1 MSARLVESEHRV
13 TPLELFF
20 DLVFVFGFTQ
30 VTTLLHEDPS
40 WGGIGRSVLVLSA
53 LWWAWAS
60 YAWLTNTVDA
70 EDGLVLGVM
79 LVAIAAMFI
88 GALAVPEAFGE
99 HRLIFSVAFIIVLLA
114 FIGLFA
120 LAGKSE
126 TDLLRAVLH
135 TGRITLAGALLI
147 FAAGFVASGIRPVLW
162 LAGLAVGLLGPL
174 VVEVGEWRVHPAHFA
189 ERHGLIVIIAIGEA
203 LVAIG
208 LGARTT
214 ALGAVVIVAALLGL
228 IVAAS
233 LWLAYF
239 DFFSRGML
247 ELLVTRR
254 GEQRVR
260 LARDVYTYLHLPMIV
275 GIVFFAFGMRA
286 VLADVHGELPA
297 PAAFC
302 LATGPAI
309 YLLAY
314 VVMRWHVAH
323 SLSRGRSTASILF
336 LVLFPLA
343 LILPS
348 FAALALVCAVWVG
361 LHAYELIWWH
371 DARAQRR
378 AEAISDDTPAG
389 APPVQEAR

>member
-1 MSARLVESEHRV
+1 MSERLVETEHRV
-13 TPLELFF
+13 TPVELFF

-60 YAWLTNTVDA
+60 YAWLTNSVDV
-70 EDGLVLGVM
+70 EDGLVLGVL

-99 HRLIFSVAFIIVLLA
+99 HRLIFSVAFIVVLVA

-120 LAGKSE
+120 LAGKADTE
-126 TDLLRAVLH
+126 LLRAVLRMA
-135 TGRITLAGALLI
+135 RISLTGALLI
-147 FAAGFVASGIRPVLW
+147 FAASFVASGIRPVLW

-174 VVEVGEWRVHPAHFA
+174 WVDVGGWRIHPSHFA

-208 LGARTT
+208 FGARAT
-214 ALGAVVIVAALLGL
+214 ALSAVVIVAALLGL
-228 IVAAS
+228 IVATS

-239 DFFSRGML
+239 DFFSRGM
-247 ELLVTRR
+247 EQLLVRR
-254 GEQRVR
+254 SGEQRVA
-260 LARDVYTYLHLPMIV
+260 LARDVYTYLHLPMVV
-275 GIVFFAFGMRA
+275 GIVFFAFGMR
-286 VLADVHGELPA
+286 VTLANVHGELSG

-302 LATGPAI
+302 LTIGPAV

-314 VVMRWHVAH
+314 VGLRWRVSRA
-323 SLSRGRSTASILF
+323 LSRGRSIATFLLF
-336 LVLFPLA
+336 ALFPVA
-343 LILPS
+343 VVLPA
-348 FAALALVCAVWVG
+348 FAALALVTAVWVG

-371 DARAQRR
+371 DARGQRR
-378 AEAISDDTPAG
+378 AEA
-389 APPVQEAR
+389 R